1 MEKEEL
7 NNLKVKVCT
16 PKERVVILKKESDG
30 QKQYLR
36 RSYLLV
42 NKIRENKDKITDDL
56 VINFIKDTK
65 DIELSEKDIDRSRH
79 IGKPSHERKYQ

>member
-16 PKERVVILKKESDG
+16 RKERVVILKKESDG

-65 DIELSEKDIDRSRH
+65 LSEKDIDRSRH